1 MKTNEELRTSLRA
14 IDRRSYPAYKS
25 LAGSWSFGKYILNIE
40 HVQGDPFAAPSQL
53 SVTVDS
59 RTAGFPAVCWEA
71 SWNRTALEDYLLRCF
86 GRQAGRFSRQAK
98 GSGKSGV
105 LAVTVPGQE
114 VLERTD
120 CEVRSGRVTLRFEVG
135 FPANGRTINAREL
148 EKILFDFL
156 PVCVEQ
162 GLLYA
167 STPKEEAAKVIALA
181 EDQHFIRT
189 ELAKQG
195 LAAFV
200 ADGSII

>member
-1 MKTNEELRTSLRA
+1 M
-14 IDRRSYPAYKS
+14 
-25 LAGSWSFGKYILNIE
+25 
-40 HVQGDPFAAPSQL
+40 
-53 SVTVDS
+53 
-59 RTAGFPAVCWEA
+59 
-71 SWNRTALEDYLLRCF
+71 
-86 GRQAGRFSRQAK
+86 
-98 GSGKSGV
+98 
-105 LAVTVPGQE
+105 LAVTIPGQE
-114 VLERTD
+114 TLERTD

-135 FPANGRTINAREL
+135 FPANGRTITAREL

-162 GLLYA
+162 GLLYT

-200 ADGSII
+200 TDGSII